1 MAVKDGMSYIHLLSP
16 CILGWGYGISM
27 SMDISR
33 AAVETNYFPLWEYE
47 RGEYRLTYPVKKPK
61 PVTEYTRLLKKFSHL
76 DESDV
81 KEFQKMVDQRFA
93 HLGAL
98 TRLKEE
104 GVSATP

>member
-1 MAVKDGMSYIHLLSP
+1 MYWVTPVI
-16 CILGWGYGISM
+16 
-27 SMDISR
+27 
-33 AAVETNYFPLWEYE
+33 FP
-47 RGEYRLTYPVKKPK
+47 
-61 PVTEYTRLLKKFSHL
+61 EYTRLLKKFSHL

-81 KEFQKMVDQRFA
+81 KEFQKMVDQRFV